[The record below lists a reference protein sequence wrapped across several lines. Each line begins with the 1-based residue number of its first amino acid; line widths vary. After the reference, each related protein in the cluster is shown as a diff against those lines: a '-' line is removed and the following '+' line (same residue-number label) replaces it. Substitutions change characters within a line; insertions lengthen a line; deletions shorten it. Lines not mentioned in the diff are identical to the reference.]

1 MDMSKPLWRIGAVL
15 VMFGVVY
22 ALAQKPPA
30 KPLATIS
37 VNLKEGETISG
48 TTKVV
53 ATVQSD
59 KMVLR
64 VEFSVD
70 DVLREVDE
78 STPYEFEWDTITD
91 AEGERRLKIVAIL
104 EGNQTVV
111 KELKVKIDNG
121 VDKGAQFHYQQA
133 REAFANG
140 KFKEAIQSARIALK
154 ADSSLKEARILL
166 IQALLRTG
174 RTQEA
179 DDAVEDLVRLFPDSL
194 EGYEF
199 RVAA

>member
-121 VDKGAQFHYQQA
+121 SWHGGDGSCGAWGF
-133 REAFANG
+133 EAWGGGGDYWFSGGAV
-140 KFKEAIQSARIALK
+140 
-154 ADSSLKEARILL
+154 ADGGDEYRDVSEGV
-166 IQALLRTG
+166 G
-174 RTQEA
+174 RGGGG
-179 DDAVEDLVRLFPDSL
+179 R
-194 EGYEF
+194 
-199 RVAA
+199 